1 MSQPY
6 YQQQRPPAGPGY
18 QGVGVPGRGLLPP
31 LPGQM
36 MSSQSVIYP
45 PGGPAAAHYHR
56 PPPQIHSPA
65 LQAGFHAHPP
75 PPHLHQQPPN
85 GFSAPPPSAFVGG
98 FVSPALAPRVNGIPH
113 LAAPSRP
120 PPGAPVFAPPPSAA
134 SQSGFRIPSSSGGP
148 NNQIPIPRSPS
159 APPLQLGPTPGSFP
173 SSSTHPNM
181 PVLAYGQPSL
191 APGQLVSQPRAA
203 SSSHHGH
210 GRYATSDLGHGAP
223 PQPMNLSSSPGNAG
237 PAGAR
242 ARGRYA
248 SASDMG
254 HGVAAAP
261 PTRIV
266 SSAAVLPP
274 HSASSTPANGHRR
287 SSDVGISS
295 SASTGG
301 VSVNSSSTGTAQLTY
316 LLPDLPKLE
325 ADRER
330 MLASGDAP
338 RKLKWAAEVMRFV
351 ERKADSS
358 KITEAPLVQYIDEA
372 IGIVSAL
379 PPHTCVEILTLAS
392 ASQINKQ
399 AGGSDPVAE
408 ALYLRGDLQA
418 SGAFPTYLRKD
429 LRSAFNDFELA
440 ARMGYSAS
448 WFRIGRDYEV
458 LGDVSRAKIAYDHGA
473 TAGDVGSVYVSV
485 TLGGACSFMCADMLP
500 THSASEWQIS

>member
-1 MSQPY
+1 
-6 YQQQRPPAGPGY
+6 
-18 QGVGVPGRGLLPP
+18 
-31 LPGQM
+31 
-36 MSSQSVIYP
+36 
-45 PGGPAAAHYHR
+45 
-56 PPPQIHSPA
+56 
-65 LQAGFHAHPP
+65 
-75 PPHLHQQPPN
+75 
-85 GFSAPPPSAFVGG
+85 
-98 FVSPALAPRVNGIPH
+98 
-113 LAAPSRP
+113 
-120 PPGAPVFAPPPSAA
+120 
-134 SQSGFRIPSSSGGP
+134 
-148 NNQIPIPRSPS
+148 
-159 APPLQLGPTPGSFP
+159 
-173 SSSTHPNM
+173 
-181 PVLAYGQPSL
+181 
-191 APGQLVSQPRAA
+191 
-203 SSSHHGH
+203 
-210 GRYATSDLGHGAP
+210 
-223 PQPMNLSSSPGNAG
+223 
-237 PAGAR
+237 
-242 ARGRYA
+242 
-248 SASDMG
+248 
-254 HGVAAAP
+254 
-261 PTRIV
+261 
-266 SSAAVLPP
+266 
-274 HSASSTPANGHRR
+274 
-287 SSDVGISS
+287 
-295 SASTGG
+295 
-301 VSVNSSSTGTAQLTY
+301 
-316 LLPDLPKLE
+316 
-325 ADRER
+325 